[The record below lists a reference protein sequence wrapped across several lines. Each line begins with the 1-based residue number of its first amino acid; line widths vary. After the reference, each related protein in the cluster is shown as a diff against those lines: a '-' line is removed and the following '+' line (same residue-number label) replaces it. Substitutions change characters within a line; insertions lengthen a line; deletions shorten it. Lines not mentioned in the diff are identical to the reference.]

1 MTPSLGTSEWTRTS
15 ASESTAETKLQVSL
29 TPQSHSYSYQ
39 RPSSLCYSSSLSPS
53 FSLPPSSPS
62 SSLSPFLLPPSSSL
76 SPFLLPLSLPSSLLP
91 LSVAGIAV
99 IEHLEFNVVPLA
111 VSLTSKFYQ
120 TMQDFFFPKAEGEGQ
135 GEGTDPDHAHLFG
148 PGGVQRMCV
157 WEGEGEGEGSLLFC
171 LLPPYPSSATVS
183 SGDSPDS
190 SSPFLSRASSV
201 RRSTLSVTSAATT
214 ASSTSGTLTSSPPTS
229 PSPKEV
235 SVG

>member
-1 MTPSLGTSEWTRTS
+1 MPNTPQLYQVSTCMLHHHYLPLCTLHFSADGPLSLPLLSTTHSKYSCPMTPSLGTSEWTKTS

-29 TPQSHSYSYQ
+29 TPQSHSYRYQ
-39 RPSSLCYSSSLSPS
+39 WPSSLCYSSSLSPFFLPLS
-53 FSLPPSSPS
+53 LLPPSLSSFPSLPS
-62 SSLSPFLLPPSSSL
+62 SSLSPFFLPPSLLSLLPP
-76 SPFLLPLSLPSSLLP
+76 SLPSSLLP

-157 WEGEGEGEGSLLFC
+157 
-171 LLPPYPSSATVS
+171 
-183 SGDSPDS
+183 
-190 SSPFLSRASSV
+190 
-201 RRSTLSVTSAATT
+201 
-214 ASSTSGTLTSSPPTS
+214 
-229 PSPKEV
+229 
-235 SVG
+235 

>member
-15 ASESTAETKLQVSL
+15 ASESTAEPKLQVSL

-39 RPSSLCYSSSLSPS
+39 RPSSLCYSSSLSP
-53 FSLPPSSPS
+53 FFLPPS
-62 SSLSPFLLPPSSSL
+62 
-76 SPFLLPLSLPSSLLP
+76 LLPLPLPSLPSSFLP
-91 LSVAGIAV
+91 PPPSSLPPPCLPSSSHSPSLPPFSLSVAGIAV

-157 WEGEGEGEGSLLFC
+157 
-171 LLPPYPSSATVS
+171 
-183 SGDSPDS
+183 
-190 SSPFLSRASSV
+190 
-201 RRSTLSVTSAATT
+201 
-214 ASSTSGTLTSSPPTS
+214 
-229 PSPKEV
+229 
-235 SVG
+235 